1 MKCKTA
7 LCEDWQRDINK
18 IHFKFL
24 FKSFYNFISCSV
36 RFGFLR
42 WQANDED
49 WYVFNLT
56 FFVVLSDKICKPSPY
71 SLCWSRHR
79 EEVWGETNI
88 SLTSLSSL
96 RLSPVSPASGHQ
108 RSEAFSSPRDSKS
121 ASRGPAWPRT
131 DCDCPNWDLVRPV
144 GVQTEP
150 RQSAGQSGLERSPSQ
165 NIVPALSLP
174 PPVSAPVRPDWRWSR
189 VFVTM

>member
-1 MKCKTA
+1 MKSKTA
-7 LCEDWQRDINK
+7 LCEDWQKDINK

-71 SLCWSRHR
+71 ILCWSRHR

-96 RLSPVSPASGHQ
+96 RLSPVSPASGHH

-150 RQSAGQSGLERSPSQ
+150 RQLGSPGWTRDLSVKILCQ
-165 NIVPALSLP
+165 LCPSLP
-174 PPVSAPVRPDWRWSR
+174 PSCGRPVRRWSR
-189 VFVTM
+189 EFVTM

>member
-7 LCEDWQRDINK
+7 LCEDWQPDINK

-96 RLSPVSPASGHQ
+96 RLSPVSPASGHH

-150 RQSAGQSGLERSPSQ
+150 RQLASPGWTRDLSVKILCQ
-165 NIVPALSLP
+165 LCPSLP
-174 PPVSAPVRPDWRWSR
+174 PSWCRPVAARWSR
-189 VFVTM
+189 VIVTM